1 MNTHSDGFY
10 GTLSTL
16 YKRKTLVRLESA
28 TPAVDR
34 PVAKVELM
42 QVREVMLFL
51 SLRLTTVPSCHA
63 SSFIIKPN
71 KENGFTNKEE
81 LYTVSYSLY
90 RENGELSSQGLN
102 ISPMKQIYTNIQCVA
117 I

>member
-1 MNTHSDGFY
+1 MNTHSDGLY

-63 SSFIIKPN
+63 SSFINQFNN
-71 KENGFTNKEE
+71 KGFTTKEE
-81 LYTVSYSLY
+81 SNMVSYSLY

>member
-1 MNTHSDGFY
+1 MNTHSDGLY

-16 YKRKTLVRLESA
+16 CKRKTLVRLESA

-51 SLRLTTVPSCHA
+51 SLRLTLVHSCH
-63 SSFIIKPN
+63 ILPLLLIKQQQWIYN
-71 KENGFTNKEE
+71 KRGK
-81 LYTVSYSLY
+81 
-90 RENGELSSQGLN
+90 
-102 ISPMKQIYTNIQCVA
+102 
-117 I
+117 

>member
-1 MNTHSDGFY
+1 MNTHSDGLY

-63 SSFIIKPN
+63 SSFINPYNN
-71 KENGFTNKEE
+71 KGFTTKEE
-81 LYTVSYSLY
+81 IRRYHTVYTMVTGNQVPS
-90 RENGELSSQGLN
+90 GLN
-102 ISPMKQIYTNIQCVA
+102 LVHKQ
-117 I
+117 

>member
-1 MNTHSDGFY
+1 MDLEKAYKLITFMNTHSDGLY

-42 QVREVMLFL
+42 
-51 SLRLTTVPSCHA
+51 
-63 SSFIIKPN
+63 
-71 KENGFTNKEE
+71 
-81 LYTVSYSLY
+81 
-90 RENGELSSQGLN
+90 
-102 ISPMKQIYTNIQCVA
+102 
-117 I
+117 

>member
-1 MNTHSDGFY
+1 MNTHSDGLY

-42 QVREVMLFL
+42 QVRGKMLFL
-51 SLRLTTVPSCHA
+51 PLRSTWSTAATLPLLLIQYKT
-63 SSFIIKPN
+63 K
-71 KENGFTNKEE
+71 GFTNKEE
-81 LYTVSYSLY
+81 L
-90 RENGELSSQGLN
+90 
-102 ISPMKQIYTNIQCVA
+102 
-117 I
+117 

>member
-1 MNTHSDGFY
+1 MNTHSDGLY

-42 QVREVMLFL
+42 QVREVMLGCL
-51 SLRLTTVPSCHA
+51 SRQMAARKPRSVVVLSKKCKVWAVDKCSKSIRIQLLTP
-63 SSFIIKPN
+63 K
-71 KENGFTNKEE
+71 
-81 LYTVSYSLY
+81 L
-90 RENGELSSQGLN
+90 
-102 ISPMKQIYTNIQCVA
+102 
-117 I
+117 

>member
-1 MNTHSDGFY
+1 MNTHSDGLY

-63 SSFIIKPN
+63 SSFIKPKQYKMDLQTKRN
-71 KENGFTNKEE
+71 YKGYFTV
-81 LYTVSYSLY
+81 YTKKTGNSV
-90 RENGELSSQGLN
+90 
-102 ISPMKQIYTNIQCVA
+102 PVD
-117 I
+117 